1 MRSEWG
7 GIWIVE
13 NGLQSA
19 ARCPERTNPDNVP
32 ATVTV
37 GMHLLKVGDVDVT
50 GAWVI
55 IMLFEASNAS
65 GHAYN
70 MGSALRARHP
80 EARHRR

>member
-1 MRSEWG
+1 MGFRVLPAAPSEQ
-7 GIWIVE
+7 I
-13 NGLQSA
+13 L
-19 ARCPERTNPDNVP
+19 TMFP

-65 GHAYN
+65 SHAYN